1 VSSAERSTERAEEG
15 TRQERKEKNLGGMGR
30 VKDKNNRDQEKK
42 NREEKAIKIEIKG
55 EKEIEETPSGHSGK
69 PERSAEAKVPQDP
82 AEKLQGDLEEKTR
95 EANDHF
101 DKWLRLRAEFENYK
115 KRMQKEKADAMK
127 FGNESLLKAIL
138 PILDN
143 LSRAIDHGK
152 EVSEVGPLMEGVE
165 MIRKELLN
173 TLERFGVK
181 PIPSAGEIFDPEKHE
196 AIAQEETEGEPNRVV
211 AEAQTGYS
219 YHDRLL
225 RPAKVVVSREKSKA

>member
-1 VSSAERSTERAEEG
+1 V
-15 TRQERKEKNLGGMGR
+15 QQNRKQKNLGGIGR
-30 VKDKNNRDQEKK
+30 VREKNTGNKEKK
-42 NREEKAIKIEIKG
+42 DREEQAIKIEIKG
-55 EKEIEETPSGHSGK
+55 EKEVEETPSGYSGK
-69 PERSAEAKVPQDP
+69 PERPAETKAPQDP
-82 AEKLQGDLEEKTR
+82 TEKLQNELEEKTR

-115 KRMQKEKADAMK
+115 KRMQKEKADALK
-127 FGNESLLKAIL
+127 FGNENLLKAIL

-143 LSRAIDHGK
+143 LGRAIDHGK

-173 TLERFGVK
+173 TLDRFGVK
-181 PIPSAGEIFDPEKHE
+181 PIAAAGEIFNPEKHE
-196 AIAQEETEGEPNRVV
+196 AIAQEETEGEPNRIV

-225 RPAKVVVSREKSKA
+225 RPAKVVVSREKAKG

>member
-1 VSSAERSTERAEEG
+1 MG
-15 TRQERKEKNLGGMGR
+15 QDRKQKNLGGIGR
-30 VKDKNNRDQEKK
+30 VREKNTGNKEKK
-42 NREEKAIKIEIKG
+42 DREEKAIKIEIKG
-55 EKEIEETPSGHSGK
+55 EKEVEETPSGYSEK
-69 PERSAEAKVPQDP
+69 PERLAETKVPQDP
-82 AEKLQGDLEEKTR
+82 TEKLQNELEEKTR

-115 KRMQKEKADAMK
+115 KRMQKEKADALK
-127 FGNESLLKAIL
+127 FGNENLLKAIL

-181 PIPSAGEIFDPEKHE
+181 PIAAAGEIFNPEKHE
-196 AIAQEETEGEPNRVV
+196 AIAQEETEGEPNRIV

-225 RPAKVVVSREKSKA
+225 RPAKVVVSREKAKA

>member
-1 VSSAERSTERAEEG
+1 MR
-15 TRQERKEKNLGGMGR
+15 
-30 VKDKNNRDQEKK
+30 DKKTHNQEKK
-42 NREEKAIKIEIKG
+42 DGEAKSIKVEIKG
-55 EKEIEETPSGHSGK
+55 ENEGEQVASAKADSPPSPAETK
-69 PERSAEAKVPQDP
+69 AAQDP
-82 AEKLQGDLEEKTR
+82 VEKLQGELEEKTR

-127 FGNESLLKAIL
+127 FGNESLLKALL

-143 LSRAIDHGK
+143 LSRAVDHGK
-152 EVSEVGPLMEGVE
+152 ENSEIGPLVEGVE
-165 MIRKELLN
+165 MIRKDLLN

-181 PIPSAGEIFDPEKHE
+181 PIASAGEIFDPEKHE

-211 AEAQTGYS
+211 TEVQAGYS

-225 RPAKVVVSREKSKA
+225 RPAKVVVSREKAES

>member
-1 VSSAERSTERAEEG
+1 MREKNTG
-15 TRQERKEKNLGGMGR
+15 NKEK
-30 VKDKNNRDQEKK
+30 KD
-42 NREEKAIKIEIKG
+42 REEKAIKIEIKG
-55 EKEIEETPSGHSGK
+55 EKEVEETPSGYSEK
-69 PERSAEAKVPQDP
+69 PERLAETKVPQDP
-82 AEKLQGDLEEKTR
+82 TEKLQNELEEKTR

-115 KRMQKEKADAMK
+115 KRMQKEKADALK
-127 FGNESLLKAIL
+127 FGNENLLKAIL

-181 PIPSAGEIFDPEKHE
+181 PIAAAGEIFNPEKHE
-196 AIAQEETEGEPNRVV
+196 AIAQEETEGEPNRIV

-225 RPAKVVVSREKSKA
+225 RPAKVVVSREKAKA